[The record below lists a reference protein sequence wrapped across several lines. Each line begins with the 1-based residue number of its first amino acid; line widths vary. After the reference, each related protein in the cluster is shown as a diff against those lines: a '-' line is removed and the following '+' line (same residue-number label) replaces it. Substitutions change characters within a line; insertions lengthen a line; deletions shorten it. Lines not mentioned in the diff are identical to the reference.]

1 MPEFAV
7 NTHRFEPYKN
17 FRFRV
22 KWDQRYVAGV
32 SKVSALKHTVETI
45 THREGGD
52 PNIQHIGPGMTS
64 SEAITMERGITWDLE
79 FEAWA
84 RTVFELGA
92 LGQPSLLDF
101 RKQMTIELNN
111 ESGTVVR
118 RYNVF
123 NCWVSEY
130 EMLPEL
136 DSNSAGYAFERLVIQ
151 NEGAERDE
159 AVVEE
164 LET

>member
-1 MPEFAV
+1 MPEFPV

-22 KWDQRYVAGV
+22 KWDQKYVAGV
-32 SKVSALKHTVETI
+32 SKVSALKQTVETV
-45 THREGGD
+45 THRQGGD
-52 PNIQHIGPGMTS
+52 NNLQHIGPGLVS
-64 SEAITMERGITWDLE
+64 FDAITIERGVTWDLE

-84 RTVFELGA
+84 RKVFELGA

-136 DSNSAGYAFERLVIQ
+136 DSNSAGYAIERLVIQ
-151 NEGAERDE
+151 HEGTERDE
-159 AVVEE
+159 AVAEE
-164 LET
+164 LEA

>member
-1 MPEFAV
+1 MVEFPV

-22 KWDQRYVAGV
+22 KWDERYVAGV
-32 SKVSALKHTVETI
+32 SKVSAIKHTVETV
-45 THREGGD
+45 THRQGGD
-52 PNIQHIGPGMTS
+52 PSIQHIGPGFTTW
-64 SEAITMERGITWDLE
+64 EAVTLERGVTWDFE

-84 RTVFELGA
+84 RKVFELGE
-92 LGQPSLLDF
+92 LGQPSLREF
-101 RKQMTIELNN
+101 RKPMTIELNN
-111 ESGTVVR
+111 ESGTIVR
-118 RYNVF
+118 RYNLF

-136 DSNSAGYAFERLVIQ
+136 DANSAGYAIERLVIQ

-159 AVVEE
+159 SVAEE
-164 LET
+164 MEA